1 VPASLFPRPRPALP
15 AWTWLASLGLHTAVV
30 VGVGLIT
37 YYHWSHNEPAEG
49 VPNARAASVV
59 GGAMGLPGF
68 TDGTILVDRE
78 PDPSGDPPRPSGGDT
93 TPRLD
98 TQKAGLG
105 GDPTVRQA
113 AIHLADKDELVR
125 FSPDPMSRLDRDQ
138 EQRLRSSTE
147 RRAWEDRRATKNP
160 MELTFLASG
169 DLERMERRTPS
180 VFDPSRGALSSPSAA
195 VRGGDVGEA
204 DRGEGEEA
212 ERRKIGASRLGSV
225 GSAPGTGVRDGKV
238 GVDHLQ
244 NARVAH
250 GRPDVTQGPT
260 TVPAAAKGRPN
271 DDVDSE
277 QEVKSRVGDFVHAS
291 TAGGAIGDGRGG
303 SGGGGDPGAGG
314 ANGGG
319 SHARPLGVG
328 DGDFFDLDTRDP
340 RLSLYF
346 RRVHKK
352 IDPLWANAFPKSAM
366 FDLKQGTVILE
377 FLIAQDGTVSVTWPP
392 LRPSGIDEFDRN
404 CADALRR
411 ASPLEPPPKELGHP
425 PLRVRA
431 PFTAINPIVK

>member
-1 VPASLFPRPRPALP
+1 MPVSLFPRPRPALP
-15 AWTWLASLGLHTAVV
+15 VWTWVASLGVHAAVV
-30 VGVGLIT
+30 VGVGLMT
-37 YYHWSHNEPAEG
+37 YYHWSRSEPAEG
-49 VPNARAASVV
+49 MPNARSASVV

-68 TDGTILVDRE
+68 SDGTILVDRE
-78 PDPSGDPPRPSGGDT
+78 PDPTGDPPHPSGGAT

-98 TQKAGLG
+98 TQTIGQG
-105 GDPTVRQA
+105 GDTTVQKA

-138 EQRLRSSTE
+138 EQRLRSSHE

-169 DLERMERRTPS
+169 ELERMERRTPS
-180 VFDPSRGALSSPSAA
+180 MFDPSRGALASPSAA
-195 VRGGDVGEA
+195 VRGGDIGEA

-212 ERRKIGASRLGSV
+212 ERRRIGASHLGST
-225 GSAPGTGVRDGKV
+225 GSAPGVGVRDGRS
-238 GVDHLQ
+238 GVDHVQ
-244 NARVAH
+244 GARVAH
-250 GRPDVTQGPT
+250 ARPDVAQGPV

-277 QEVKSRVGDFVHAS
+277 QEVRSRVGDYVHAS

-314 ANGGG
+314 AKGSG
-319 SHARPLGVG
+319 SHPQPLGIG

-340 RLSLYF
+340 RLFLYF

-377 FLIAQDGTVSVTWPP
+377 FTIAQDGAVAVLWPP

-411 ASPLEPPPKELGHP
+411 ASPLEPPPKELGRA

-431 PFTAINPIVK
+431 PFTALNPIVK